1 MAEAR
6 GRRNGRHKRRRTD
19 LWAAVIIIT
28 LAVVAGGLAAYFGSP
43 QPWERTSNATTTTTI
58 APETRP

>member
-6 GRRNGRHKRRRTD
+6 GRRNGRHKRRTD
-19 LWAAVIIIT
+19 LWAALTIIM

-43 QPWERTSNATTTTTI
+43 QPWERTSNTTTTTTI